1 MQNRPTNWASV
12 FASPHTTE
20 YKFLINGDEYRE
32 KDIQGTPVL
41 EKPLMQEPCIG
52 RCCTGLITLAI
63 RPHANAPIPKAA
75 PVVAFCRLKSR
86 DGLTVTDWI
95 EQGHFWISRRS
106 ASNDLLMLT
115 CRDGMMLAG
124 RTYLDK
130 TSFINWPVA
139 MTDVFAE
146 IVSLMGVKVDSRTFI
161 KSGKPYMVDFPNDD
175 VLMSEILSMIA
186 AAHGGIFV
194 MSESGKLR
202 LVPYPNTG
210 TPVQAIG
217 TSYMNYR
224 SLSTGRKTVSRVTL
238 TDSANNQFTCGDD
251 SGIELATECEY
262 ATQEMV
268 RQLSEGYSIEK
279 GVLSTSFGSI
289 DNGVFRLNDGSTLE
303 NGTIVLTANSRLI
316 GRSFTPYEL
325 TGAYID
331 PLMEVG
337 DTFSI
342 VRKGITIPLIAT
354 SLKIRCNPSFVCDAQ
369 YGVEDDDEDEVPFV
383 SAAEL
388 RAKRY
393 VSIGSSYFGNRI
405 TRTEGFVSTLMD
417 NDEPVAR
424 MVANANRFSMQRK
437 VGSDWEDCLYFDPV
451 AKTYK
456 FKGEVEI
463 STLKNASVA
472 SVTNTSFAFAADA
485 NGGAFSRTYE
495 SRVFAYTG
503 EKKVTPTV
511 TGVSGAVDGMT
522 VNIGSE
528 VDNQIPISISVA
540 NGATLGS
547 SESTSGTLVVHV
559 AAPVQIDLE
568 INWCKVNTGIA
579 GTPGKDGADGAPG
592 KDGADGA
599 DGAPGKDGADGAPGK
614 DGADGAPG
622 KDGADGITYYT
633 WVKYADSPT
642 SGMSDKPEGKKYIG
656 IAYNKTTQVE
666 SESYTDY
673 AWSLIKG
680 ADGAAGTNGY
690 NNTVIQLYQRVSG
703 STITGPQNDLTF
715 TFSSNALAGD
725 TGDWTR
731 TIPSGQDPCYVI
743 MAAVSSANDTVTV
756 PASAWSEATKLVENG
771 ADGAD
776 GKDAAPS
783 YTWIKY
789 ADSPTSGMSDNPEG
803 KTYMGIAYNKPS
815 QQESSIYSDY
825 SWSLIKGKDG
835 TDGINGVNGADG
847 KTYYTW
853 VKYADDANGAGMSDD
868 SDGKYYIGLAYNK
881 ATPVES
887 STASDYT
894 WSLFRGADG
903 VDGVDGRDGT
913 NGKDGADGQPG
924 KDGSD
929 GADGINVAFVYLY
942 KRGETA
948 PDKPTATTLFTF
960 ATASLTGD
968 AGGWSQE
975 IPTTDGNPCWVISA
989 QIAAR
994 TATVNVPSSAWSNPA
1009 KMVEDGVGGAETYC
1023 QPDAPINGK
1032 AGDLWIDSDD
1042 DYKLY
1047 RFDGT
1052 QWVSVQDANIPDII
1066 KQLAAAQTS
1075 LEVLNTSIEA
1085 KVSATYVTNQIDSLV
1100 QQFNSALKLQADE
1113 LTASFEGTAQD
1124 AAGAV
1129 NQKFSTL
1136 IRASGDGVEIGKSDS
1151 NFRVLLSNN
1160 RLSFRQ
1166 IDGSSVVEVA
1176 YMSDRKLYIT
1186 DAQITNELAFGPNGG
1201 NRFVWT
1207 KTSKGLSLRYISA

>member
-1 MQNRPTNWASV
+1 MQNRPANWAAI
-12 FASPHTTE
+12 FASPHVTE
-20 YKFLINGDEYRE
+20 YRFLINGDEYRE
-32 KDIQGTPVL
+32 KDLQGTPIL

-52 RCCTGLITLAI
+52 RCCTGSVTLAI

-75 PVVAFCRLKSR
+75 SVIAYCRLKSR

-130 TSFINWPVA
+130 TSFITWPVA
-139 MTDVFAE
+139 MIDVFAE
-146 IVSLMGVKVDSRTFI
+146 IVSLMGVEVDSRTFI
-161 KSGKPYMVDFPNDD
+161 KSGKPYMVDYPNDD

-224 SLSTGRKTVSRVTL
+224 ALSTGRKTVSRVTL
-238 TDSANNQFTCGDD
+238 TDSANNQFTYGDD

-289 DNGVFRLNDGSTLE
+289 DSGVFRLNDGSTLE

-331 PLMEVG
+331 PLIEVG

-342 VRKGITIPLIAT
+342 TRKGITIPLIAT

-369 YGVEDDDEDEVPFV
+369 YGVKDDDEDEVPFV

-393 VSIGSSYFGNRI
+393 VSIGNSYFGNRI

-417 NDEPVAR
+417 NDEPIAR

-463 STLKNASVA
+463 STLKDASVA
-472 SVTNTSFAFAADA
+472 SVTNTSLAFAADA

-511 TGVSGAVDGMT
+511 TGVSGAVDGMI
-522 VNIGSE
+522 VSIGSE
-528 VDNQIPISISVA
+528 IDNQIPISVSVSD
-540 NGATLGS
+540 GATLGS
-547 SESTSGTLVVHV
+547 AESTSGTLIVHV
-559 AAPVQIDLE
+559 TAPIQIDLE

-579 GTPGKDGADGAPG
+579 GTPGKDGV
-592 KDGADGA
+592 

-614 DGADGAPG
+614 DGIDGAPG
-622 KDGADGITYYT
+622 KDG
-633 WVKYADSPT
+633 V
-642 SGMSDKPEGKKYIG
+642 
-656 IAYNKTTQVE
+656 
-666 SESYTDY
+666 
-673 AWSLIKG
+673 
-680 ADGAAGTNGY
+680 DGAPGKDGT
-690 NNTVIQLYQRVSG
+690 
-703 STITGPQNDLTF
+703 
-715 TFSSNALAGD
+715 
-725 TGDWTR
+725 
-731 TIPSGQDPCYVI
+731 
-743 MAAVSSANDTVTV
+743 
-756 PASAWSEATKLVENG
+756 
-771 ADGAD
+771 DGAPGKDGTD
-776 GKDAAPS
+776 GKDGVS
-783 YTWIKY
+783 YYTWIKY
-789 ADSPTSGMSDNPEG
+789 ADSPTSGMSDSPTG
-803 KTYMGIAYNKPS
+803 KKYIGIAYNKS
-815 QQESSIYSDY
+815 TSTESNDY
-825 SWSLIKGKDG
+825 ADYAWSLIKG
-835 TDGINGVNGADG
+835 ADG
-847 KTYYTW
+847 SSGYSNAVIQLYQR
-853 VKYADDANGAGMSDD
+853 
-868 SDGKYYIGLAYNK
+868 
-881 ATPVES
+881 S
-887 STASDYT
+887 STSVTKPTSETTFTFSSNALIGDIGEWSRDIPAGSDPCYT
-894 WSLFRGADG
+894 VMAAVSSALDTITVPAESWSSPILF
-903 VDGVDGRDGT
+903 VENGT
-913 NGKDGADGQPG
+913 NGKDGADGAPG
-924 KDGSD
+924 KDGADGTNGKDGKD
-929 GADGINVAFVYLY
+929 GADGTNGYNTAFVYLY
-942 KRGETA
+942 KRSESIPA
-948 PDKPTATTLFTF
+948 KPSTSTLFTF
-960 ATASLTGD
+960 ATASLTGEMD
-968 AGGWSQE
+968 GWSQS
-975 IPTTDGNPCWVISA
+975 IPTTDGNPCWVVSA

-994 TATVNVPSSAWSNPA
+994 TATATVDVSAWTSPV
-1009 KMVEDGVGGAETYC
+1009 KLVEDGEGGASTYC
-1023 QPDAPINGK
+1023 QPDPPENGK
-1032 AGDLWIDSDD
+1032 AMDLWIDSNDNF
-1042 DYKLY
+1042 KLY
-1047 RFDGT
+1047 RHDGSG
-1052 QWVSVQDANIPDII
+1052 WVSIQDANIPDII
-1066 KQLAAAQTS
+1066 EQLASAQTS
-1075 LEVLNTSIEA
+1075 LKVLNESIKA
-1085 KVSATYVTNQIDSLV
+1085 SASATYVTNQINSLIET
-1100 QQFNSALKLQADE
+1100 FNSALELQAKE
-1113 LTASFEGTAQD
+1113 LTAQFEGTAQN
-1124 AAGAV
+1124 AAGEV

-1151 NFRVLLSNN
+1151 NFRVLLSND

-1176 YMSDRKLYIT
+1176 YMSNRKLYIT